1 MQGPAD
7 WYETHCSKIGEEYQ
21 FNYLSITTPDGRTN
35 YIRKPNGDLKK
46 ASTADKDTVA
56 NLLPKFRMISA
67 DSKLADE
74 INPEKKN
81 LVTDLIE
88 DLVSKAPSASNRSIL
103 HKLQKSIN
111 ELEKLVSRT
120 SENHSALW
128 KDVEDLESL
137 ISSGLNELTPGKPQV
152 HFNINENVP
161 SLQML
166 FSKGK
171 FSVIDGVE
179 IGFDGHGMGIQRT
192 FLVSVLSAWVATIGH
207 KKVNQDYV
215 FAIEEPELYLHP
227 HAIRTLLSTLE
238 GISKSD
244 QVIFTSHVSEF
255 VNSVPLD
262 NVVKIHRAGNNRT
275 VIQPKLNQLT
285 DQEKNKVLRY
295 LREERSDMLFAR
307 AVLLVEG
314 QTEYFAIPNLA
325 RKLNIDFNKLGIS
338 VVFANGNS
346 NFSTYHQIL
355 TAFSIPHLIFADG
368 DGNKQAVEDKLHGL
382 TEDFIVL
389 DYDFEYSIAST
400 LSDRRLLYIINR
412 CRSLRGEQFLKNLD
426 VTGITASQL
435 KNAWW
440 KNLIEDINADIVSE
454 YRNQYNAQKA
464 QIKRILDQIAE
475 NVEENNHLLPTA
487 QNKKRAALL
496 KHQTKPL
503 AGRVV
508 GEEIIIEELNQM
520 PEILQAIQRVVELA
534 G

>member
-1 MQGPAD
+1 
-7 WYETHCSKIGEEYQ
+7 
-21 FNYLSITTPDGRTN
+21 
-35 YIRKPNGDLKK
+35 
-46 ASTADKDTVA
+46 
-56 NLLPKFRMISA
+56 MISA

-81 LVTDLIE
+81 LVTDLID
-88 DLVSKAPSASNRSIL
+88 DLISKAPSSSNQSIL
-103 HKLQKSIN
+103 HKLQKSLN
-111 ELEKLVSRT
+111 ELDKLVSRN

-128 KDVEDLESL
+128 KDVENLESL

-161 SLQML
+161 SLQTL

-262 NVVKIHRAGNNRT
+262 NVVKIHRAGNLRT
-275 VIQPKLNQLT
+275 VIQPELNQLT

-295 LREERSDMLFAR
+295 LREEKSDMLFAR

-314 QTEYFAIPNLA
+314 QSEFFAFPNLA
-325 RKLNIDFNKLGIS
+325 RKLNVNFNKQGIS

-346 NFSTYHQIL
+346 NFATYHQIL
-355 TAFSIPHLIFADG
+355 TAFGIPHLIFADG
-368 DGNKQAVEDKLHGL
+368 DGNKQAVEDKLRRL
-382 TEDFIVL
+382 TENFIVL

-400 LSDRRLLYIINR
+400 LSDRRLLHIINR
-412 CRSLRGEQFLKNLD
+412 CRSLRGEQLLKNLD

-435 KNAWW
+435 KKAWW
-440 KNLIEDINADIVSE
+440 KNLNDDINADIVSE

-464 QIKRILDQIAE
+464 QINKILDQIAE

-508 GEEIIIEELNQM
+508 GEEIFIEELDRM
-520 PEILQAIQRVVELA
+520 PEILLAIHRIVELA